1 MSNGINELHATL
13 TGTNISDSNKMQQVI
28 QILNNLSRDYH
39 GRADIISEMI
49 ANAIDSLM
57 KKLSDGPVNNSW
69 KPTIHIVIDAITRT
83 IQVRDNGAGGE
94 FLNLEKLDEF
104 TPLSLFQPTKNY
116 WSNQYGGK
124 GVANLFLVSQC
135 NNFSIKLGKDN
146 KTYQFEIQDGY
157 NLRTGKIK
165 AADYVVKPLSVSR
178 DGVFEGAEL
187 TLEDVQE
194 SPLFSLTTDQLM
206 HVLRTETPIGNLE
219 MILQPNEISDIQIF
233 LKYVKDEEDYLKEP
247 VKIQYGYCSPAE
259 LLDKGKSLI
268 NLQELL
274 CNENITDQDY
284 YSRVHNAYIELYG
297 DPLAL
302 GGKIYES
309 YSFCVPSIDAWENIN
324 RKIDFNEKTQGS
336 TKSHSNSDKD
346 LFGYKGGIF
355 VFERGR
361 PLPIRVPIPNVGTSG
376 YVKNIIFCVNV
387 SYLSL
392 DTGRKSLKIEEEEII
407 QDLFRK
413 NYNSIRNNYWVKV
426 KNIEKKLKNKNNT
439 VTEPKVS
446 NLNNGISQKRG
457 LNKSIDNSGALS
469 NKLKKNA
476 WDRQKHFEQAKAHFR
491 SYDSKFLKFGYS
503 NRLPEKRLEM
513 CMVELIAKGC
523 FYELIPLP
531 TGANDKYDL
540 LASWRNKDIVIEFK
554 THLRYIFSDLSA
566 GEKSLEDIDYLI
578 CYGIHRDDWKEG
590 YELKEFNGERTDVMP
605 ETTHVLYNV
614 KTNEEA
620 FVINL
625 KNIFDSYTNILDSL
639 ENLMVAFES
648 LKMHKNRAREE
659 FQRYQLKGISNQ
671 KLLETIIQEYYE
683 EKMKWNTVN
692 LSNSLYLTKC
702 HELESYSLLVELVTE
717 MDSDIKLFETL
728 LNKDM

>member
-13 TGTNISDSNKMQQVI
+13 TGTNISDDNKMQQVI

-69 KPTIHIVIDAITRT
+69 KPNIHIVIDAITRT

-94 FLNLEKLDEF
+94 FLNLDKLDEF
-104 TPLSLFQPTKNY
+104 TPLSLFQPTKNS
-116 WSNQYGGK
+116 WNNQYGGK

-165 AADYVVKPLSVSR
+165 AADYVVKPLSISR

-187 TLEDVQE
+187 TLENVQE
-194 SPLFSLTTDQLM
+194 SNLFSLTTDQLM

-219 MILQPNEISDIQIF
+219 VLLQSNEISDIQIS
-233 LKYVKDEEDYLKEP
+233 LKHVQDKEDYLKEP
-247 VKIQYGYCSPAE
+247 IKIQYGYCSPAE
-259 LLDKGKSLI
+259 LLDKEKSLI

-274 CNENITDQDY
+274 CNENITDQEY
-284 YSRVHNAYIELYG
+284 YSRVHNAYIELYD
-297 DPLAL
+297 DPQAL
-302 GGKIYES
+302 GGKIYEA
-309 YSFCVPSIDAWENIN
+309 YSFCVPATDAWENIN
-324 RKIDFNEKTQGS
+324 RKIELNEKTQDS
-336 TKSHSNSDKD
+336 TKLHLNSDKD
-346 LFGYKGGIF
+346 LFGYKSGIF

-392 DTGRKSLKIEEEEII
+392 DTGRKSLKIEDEEII

-413 NYNSIRNNYWVKV
+413 NYNLIRNNYWVRTR
-426 KNIEKKLKNKNNT
+426 NIEKKLKNKT
-439 VTEPKVS
+439 VNEPMAN
-446 NLNNGISQKRG
+446 NLNNGISQRRG
-457 LNKSIDNSGALS
+457 LKGPITNSGVTS
-469 NKLKKNA
+469 NKLKKNV
-476 WDRQKHFEQAKAHFR
+476 WNRQKNFEQAKAHLR

-503 NRLPEKRLEM
+503 NRLSEKRLEM

-523 FYELIPLP
+523 FYELTPLP

-554 THLRYIFSDLSA
+554 THLRYIFSDLSS

-590 YELKEFNGERTDVMP
+590 YELKEFSGEKTDVMP
-605 ETTHVLYNV
+605 ETTHVLYNL
-614 KTNEEA
+614 KTKEEA
-620 FVINL
+620 YVINL
-625 KNIFDSYTNILDSL
+625 KDIFDSYINILGDL
-639 ENLMVAFES
+639 ENLRVVFES
-648 LKMHKNRAREE
+648 LRMHRNRAKKE
-659 FQRYQLKGISNQ
+659 FQRYQLNGICNQ
-671 KLLETIIQEYYE
+671 NLLETTIHQYYE
-683 EKMKWNTVN
+683 EKMKWDTVK
-692 LSNSLYLTKC
+692 LSSPLHLMKC
-702 HELESYSLLVELVTE
+702 LELESYPLLVELVTE
-717 MDSDIKLFETL
+717 MDHDIKLFETL
-728 LNKDM
+728 FDKDL